1 MATKPT
7 EKGIRYRID
16 RKVKDWLASID
27 DEGVRELAARNVIVT
42 GGCIVSM
49 FLDERVRDYDIY
61 FRNIETAEAVAK
73 YYVDKFN
80 GEAQSQVAKEHVNSS
95 LKPFVSVADGR
106 VRITIKSAGI
116 AGDATVEEDY
126 DYFESAPEE
135 NMERFVN
142 EVAEV
147 LNEADKE
154 KVIEDKD
161 EKKPKYRPIFLSDN
175 AITLSDGIQLVIRFY
190 GEPDKIHEN
199 YDYIHCTC
207 YWTPKEGLVC
217 SPEALK
223 AILTKE
229 LIYSGSLYPICAM
242 IRVRKF
248 VARGWRINAGQFVK
262 IASQIND
269 LDLTSIAVWEDQL
282 TGVDTAYFRQL
293 IDILKNHAEDGK
305 IEKSYVITL
314 IDRMF

>member
-1 MATKPT
+1 V
-7 EKGIRYRID
+7 D
-16 RKVKDWLASID
+16 R
-27 DEGVRELAARNVIVT
+27 
-42 GGCIVSM
+42 
-49 FLDERVRDYDIY
+49 
-61 FRNIETAEAVAK
+61 
-73 YYVDKFN
+73 FN
-80 GEAQSQVAKEHVNSS
+80 GNADTPAAKEHVQKG
-95 LKPFVSVADGR
+95 LKPFVSVKDGR
-106 VRITIKSAGI
+106 VRITISSAGV

-126 DYFESAPEE
+126 DYFESAPED
-135 NMERFVN
+135 NMNRFVE
-142 EVAEV
+142 EVADV
-147 LNEADKE
+147 LNEADQE

-175 AITLSDGIQLVIRFY
+175 AITLSDGIQLVVRFY

-217 SPEALK
+217 SAEALK

-242 IRVRKF
+242 IRIRKF

-293 IDILKNHAEDGK
+293 IDILKNHAEGGK